1 MASLEHFDLCIG
13 ESLERLQSAVAEV
26 QEQKSEEKDS
36 KAIVAKIA
44 SAILEIWKAREIFY
58 ESMPQVKRD
67 FKRENEEDE
76 RRYEELNAI
85 LNKAYEF
92 EKNGDFGKA
101 TQVYDKLLQVSKY
114 GFFKLT
120 AQAGI
125 YRCGVEAIQTK
136 G

>member
-26 QEQKSEEKDS
+26 QELKSEVKDS

-85 LNKAYEF
+85 LNKAY
-92 EKNGDFGKA
+92 GDFGKA

-120 AQAGI
+120 AQAGL
-125 YRCGVEAIQTK
+125 YRCGIVAIQTK

>member
-26 QEQKSEEKDS
+26 QELKSEVKDS

-85 LNKAYEF
+85 LNRPTSLRKTVISA
-92 EKNGDFGKA
+92 
-101 TQVYDKLLQVSKY
+101 KLRRFTTSFYKFRNTVFLSSRRRRDYIVAA
-114 GFFKLT
+114 L
-120 AQAGI
+120 
-125 YRCGVEAIQTK
+125 
-136 G
+136 

>member
-26 QEQKSEEKDS
+26 QELKSEVKDS

-76 RRYEELNAI
+76 RRTSLRKTVISA
-85 LNKAYEF
+85 
-92 EKNGDFGKA
+92 
-101 TQVYDKLLQVSKY
+101 KLRRFTTSFYKFRNTVFLSSRRRRDYIVAA
-114 GFFKLT
+114 L
-120 AQAGI
+120 
-125 YRCGVEAIQTK
+125 
-136 G
+136 